1 MNGLHAAGRGISY
14 VRKIAGYKRFWLRVR
29 AEYRK
34 YQVKTLSPVEQAYV
48 NILSLAILRD
58 GLGMPSGWLRV
69 HCKQFSCKHPI
80 SILNFDTLTRFPTGV
95 WVSHPHIA
103 KQETIQPKLNSTTKH
118 TLFGSVKVSKSKC
131 YNIDLFQAILRS
143 RWRYLRLPS
152 KVSSVAIEGI
162 FSDHWGREGHDTM
175 TLTILEKS
183 IIRKLIA
190 FKGSEFPI
198 IGFFNIII
206 VSWCHAS
213 NCIDLAILHAY

>member
-1 MNGLHAAGRGISY
+1 MELKELKELKTIVFRFLYGVFLVWTFVFNSFNSFNFFNFHHFRKLSY
-14 VRKIAGYKRFWLRVR
+14 NCCF
-29 AEYRK
+29 
-34 YQVKTLSPVEQAYV
+34 V

-143 RWRYLRLPS
+143 R
-152 KVSSVAIEGI
+152 
-162 FSDHWGREGHDTM
+162 
-175 TLTILEKS
+175 
-183 IIRKLIA
+183 
-190 FKGSEFPI
+190 
-198 IGFFNIII
+198 
-206 VSWCHAS
+206 
-213 NCIDLAILHAY
+213 